1 MSESGNGELG
11 VSRGIVRA
19 VLGILGGV
27 QVVNGLYALLAP
39 SSFYGDFPLG
49 RGWVEALPAYSEHL
63 VRDVGSL
70 FLATGIV
77 LLAAVV
83 WTERRL
89 VQVALVSYL
98 AFALPHAIYHAFNLE
113 PYGTGDAIANVVT
126 LGFTAIAP
134 IALLIAMRRPGTRV
148 ATAGAAPPDGVGRIA
163 GVPDS
168 VRSPLVRY
176 AYRDSRRRTG
186 EVMEPLRIW
195 AHSPTL
201 LAAYGAFELGTERV
215 DRVPERLKHLGELRA
230 AMLAGCEWCLDY
242 GSAISTAANVSEE
255 DLRALPNYA
264 TSGRFDETERLVLDY
279 ASGMSRT
286 PVDVPEEL
294 FAALRER
301 FDAAQLVELTNII
314 ALENHRA
321 RFNWAFGLAGQGFT
335 DGAYCVRPEGEPGT
349 AASVDADY

>member
-1 MSESGNGELG
+1 MSERGKGELG
-11 VSRGIVRA
+11 VSTGIVRA

-27 QVVNGLYALLAP
+27 QILNGLYALLAP

-49 RGWVEALPAYSEHL
+49 RGWVEALPAYNEHL

-89 VQVALVSYL
+89 VLIALVSYL

-113 PYGTGDAIANVVT
+113 PYGAGDAIANAVT
-126 LGFTAIAP
+126 LGFTVIAP
-134 IALLIAMRRPGTRV
+134 IALLIAIRRPGPRV
-148 ATAGAAPPDGVGRIA
+148 ANAGTAAPDGGARIA

-168 VRSPLVRY
+168 ARSPLVRY
-176 AYRDSRRRTG
+176 AYRDSRRRSG

-195 AHSPTL
+195 AHHPTL
-201 LAAYGAFELGTERV
+201 LAAYGAFELGTERAH
-215 DRVPERLKHLGELRA
+215 RVPERIKHLAELRA

-242 GSAISTAANVSEE
+242 GSAISTAANVGEE
-255 DLRALPNYA
+255 DLRALPGYA
-264 TSGRFDETERLVLDY
+264 TSDRFDETERLVLDY
-279 ASGMSRT
+279 ATGMSRT
-286 PVDVPEEL
+286 PVDVPDEL

-301 FDAAQLVELTNII
+301 FDEAQLVELTNII

-335 DGAYCVRPEGEPGT
+335 EGAYCVRPEPREQTG
-349 AASVDADY
+349 AARG